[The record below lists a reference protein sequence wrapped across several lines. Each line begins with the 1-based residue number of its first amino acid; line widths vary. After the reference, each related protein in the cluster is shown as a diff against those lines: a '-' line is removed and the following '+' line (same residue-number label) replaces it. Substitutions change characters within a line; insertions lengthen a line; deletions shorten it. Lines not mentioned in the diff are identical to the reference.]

1 VTRKSEGHDHAS
13 HDHEGHDHEGHDH
26 AGHDHGKANAGHSH
40 AKAAVPVVARTA
52 ATSSLSGFFAPKGG
66 RARSLL
72 TLQKQAH
79 VHGPGCGHDHSKD
92 AHAGHDHSKHDHAK
106 HDHAKH
112 DHAKHDHAAHDDHSG
127 HDHDDH
133 SGHDHGPGESCGHD
147 HGPPKRREPRPP
159 QNRPAESGGTAIQ
172 LALVD
177 LLPDETDDEGIFDQF
192 EKIVLAHRGV
202 SKVHIRRDAG
212 LAEICIHYDEQISA
226 TQLIELACRNGA
238 ECTDRFE
245 RMTWF
250 VRGLESADTA
260 DSLETMIR
268 KLPGVLAADV
278 AYAAERVV
286 VEFDIDATDTDAI
299 TRAVKDLGYELEI
312 PEHGKACSMHAHGGG
327 GLSPR
332 LQMPLALG
340 AGVLLGIGFALEKL
354 AATSV
359 PSTVIVALYVVALV
373 AAAVFPL
380 KAAITAIRARQVDV
394 ETLMILAGVGAA
406 VLGAWFEGAFLLFLF
421 TLGHALEHRAMD
433 KARRTIES
441 LGQLTAKTA
450 RVRRGDQIVEVSV
463 QEIAIGA
470 RVVIRAGDRL
480 PLDGIIR
487 EGQSLID
494 QATITGESV
503 PVPRGPGE
511 KVFAGTINT
520 DAVIEVEVTSLAG
533 DSLLARI
540 VDMVTEAEA
549 QKSTTQRFVQR
560 LEKRFVPVVLL
571 IAVLVPVVLIITG
584 THWQA
589 AIFRGVSLIVAASPC
604 ALAISTPSAVLA
616 AVARAAKGGV
626 LIKGGAHLESLARV
640 RALAFDKTGTLTH
653 GKPRLVTSA
662 PAEGVT
668 ENELLATAAGL
679 EGLSNHP
686 LAKAILSGATER
698 GVTPLP
704 AEGGDAIHG
713 KGIQGTVA
721 GDPVRIG
728 NLAMFESEKLP
739 EAIVTAAAALEEKGQ
754 TTMIVWRKDRFLGVL
769 GVADTLR
776 EEASVAL
783 KQLDALGIDT
793 TIMLSGDNA
802 RVAQSI
808 AASVGIKEVRA
819 PLLPDGKVKEI
830 RTLAAR
836 PGGVAMVGDGVNDA
850 PALAAASVGVA
861 MGGTAADAT
870 LETADVVLLDDS
882 LTRLPFAVGLAR
894 RASRVI
900 RQNVLLSLG
909 VSTVLV
915 VASAFGWTSI
925 AQAVVLHEGSTLLV
939 VGNALLLL
947 RHPLGRS

>member
-1 VTRKSEGHDHAS
+1 MATNDKKHAHD
-13 HDHEGHDHEGHDH
+13 DH
-26 AGHDHGKANAGHSH
+26 AGHDHPKP
-40 AKAAVPVVARTA
+40 AASA
-52 ATSSLSGFFAPKGG
+52 LSGFFKPTGG

-72 TLQKQAH
+72 SLQKQAPA
-79 VHGPGCGHDHSKD
+79 HGPACGHDHSKN
-92 AHAGHDHSKHDHAK
+92 AHAGHDHSKHGAEK
-106 HDHAKH
+106 HDHSGHEDHVDDHAEH
-112 DHAKHDHAAHDDHSG
+112 DHAE

-133 SGHDHGPGESCGHD
+133 SGHDHGPDDSCGHE
-147 HGPPKRREPRPP
+147 HGAPKRREPRAP

-172 LALVD
+172 LALIDV
-177 LLPDETDDEGIFDQF
+177 LPEETDEVGIFDHF
-192 EKIVLAHRGV
+192 EQAVLAHRGV

-212 LAEICIHYDEQISA
+212 RAEVCIHHDEQISA
-226 TQLIELACRNGA
+226 TQLIELVCRNGA

-260 DSLETMIR
+260 APLETMIR
-268 KLPGVLAADV
+268 KLPGVLAADI

-286 VEFDIDATDTDAI
+286 VEFDTSATNVEAI
-299 TRAVKDLGYELEI
+299 TRAVKGLGYELEV
-312 PEHGKACSMHAHGGG
+312 PEHGKACSMHAHGAG

-340 AGVLLGIGFALEKL
+340 AGALLGVGFALEKL
-354 AATSV
+354 AAASV
-359 PSTVIVALYVVALV
+359 PASAVIAIYIVALV
-373 AAAVFPL
+373 AAAIFPL

-421 TLGHALEHRAMD
+421 TLGHALEHRAMER
-433 KARRTIES
+433 ARRTIES

-450 RVRRGDQIVEVSV
+450 RVRRGDQVVEVSV
-463 QEIAIGA
+463 REITIGA
-470 RVVIRAGDRL
+470 RIVIRAGDRI
-480 PLDGIIR
+480 PLDGVIR

-503 PVPRGPGE
+503 PVARGPGE

-549 QKSTTQRFVQR
+549 AKSTTQRFVQR
-560 LEKRFVPVVLL
+560 LEKRFVPLVLVVAVFVPVLL
-571 IAVLVPVVLIITG
+571 IVTG
-584 THWQA
+584 TAWQA
-589 AIFRGVSLIVAASPC
+589 AILRGVSLIVAASPC

-626 LIKGGAHLESLARV
+626 LIKGGAHLESLGRV
-640 RALAFDKTGTLTH
+640 RAIAFDKTGTLTH
-653 GKPRLVTSA
+653 GKPRLVA
-662 PAEGVT
+662 AMPADGVT
-668 ENELLATAAGL
+668 EIELLATAAGL

-686 LAKAILSGATER
+686 LALAILTGAKDR

-704 AEGGDAIHG
+704 AEEGDAIHG
-713 KGIQGTVA
+713 KGIQGRVS
-721 GDPVRIG
+721 GEPVRIG
-728 NLAMFESEKLP
+728 NLAMFEADKIP
-739 EAIVTAAAALEEKGQ
+739 DAVVAAATGLEEKGQ

-769 GVADTLR
+769 GVADTVR
-776 EEASVAL
+776 DEATQAL
-783 KQLDALGIDT
+783 KQLEAQGIET
-793 TIMLSGDNA
+793 TIMLSGDNQ
-802 RVAQSI
+802 RVATSI

-819 PLLPDGKVKEI
+819 PLLPEGKVAEI
-830 RTLAAR
+830 RALAAR

-850 PALAAASVGVA
+850 PALAAASVGIA

-882 LTRLPFAVGLAR
+882 LTRLPFAIGLAR
-894 RASRVI
+894 RATRVI
-900 RQNVLLSLG
+900 RQNVLISLG

-915 VASAFGWTSI
+915 VAASFGWTSI

-939 VGNALLLL
+939 IGNALLLL
-947 RHPLGRS
+947 RHPLKVT

>member
-1 VTRKSEGHDHAS
+1 VTSKKEEAHAEHDHA
-13 HDHEGHDHEGHDH
+13 GHDH
-26 AGHDHGKANAGHSH
+26 AGHDHAKHDHGTHDKVANDSAGPKSSTSVSPKTDERTKARLG
-40 AKAAVPVVARTA
+40 
-52 ATSSLSGFFAPKGG
+52 GFFTPMGG
-66 RARSLL
+66 KARSLL
-72 TLQKQAH
+72 SLQKQAH
-79 VHGPGCGHDHSKD
+79 VHGPGCEHDHSTDDHSK
-92 AHAGHDHSKHDHAK
+92 HDHSKHDHSK
-106 HDHAKH
+106 HDHSK
-112 DHAKHDHAAHDDHSG
+112 HDDHAG
-127 HDHDDH
+127 HDHE
-133 SGHDHGPGESCGHD
+133 HDHDHDHEHGDSCGHD
-147 HGPPKRREPRPP
+147 HGAPKRKEPRPP

-172 LALVD
+172 LALTD
-177 LLPDETDDEGIFDQF
+177 LLPEETDEDGIFDQF

-212 LAEICIHYDEQISA
+212 IAEICIHYDEQISP
-226 TQLIELACRNGA
+226 TQLVELACRNGA

-250 VRGLESADTA
+250 VRGLESADSA
-260 DSLETMIR
+260 GPLETMIR
-268 KLPGVLAADV
+268 KIPGVLEADV

-286 VEFDIDATDTDAI
+286 VEFDTDATNVESI
-299 TRAVKDLGYELEI
+299 ERAVKGLGYELEV
-312 PEHGKACSMHAHGGG
+312 PEHGKACSMHAHGSG

-340 AGVLLGIGFALEKL
+340 AGAVLGVGFALEKL
-354 AATSV
+354 VSAV
-359 PSTVIVALYVVALV
+359 PSQAIVAMYVVALV
-373 AAAVFPL
+373 AAAIFPL

-421 TLGHALEHRAMD
+421 TLGHALEHRAMER
-433 KARRTIES
+433 ARRTIES

-450 RVRRGDQIVEVSV
+450 RVRRGDQIVEVGV
-463 QEIAIGA
+463 REIAIGN
-470 RVVIRAGDRL
+470 RVVVRAGDRI

-487 EGQSLID
+487 DGKSLID

-520 DAVIEVEVTSLAG
+520 DAALEVEVTSLAG

-560 LEKRFVPVVLL
+560 LEKRFVPVVLV
-571 IAVLVPVVLIITG
+571 IAAAVPVVLFLTG
-584 THWQA
+584 TPWQA
-589 AIFRGVSLIVAASPC
+589 AIMRGVSLIVAASPC

-626 LIKGGAHLESLARV
+626 LIKGGAHLETLAKV
-640 RALAFDKTGTLTH
+640 RAIAFDKTGTLTH
-653 GKPRLVTSA
+653 GKPRLVSA
-662 PAEGVT
+662 VPADGEN

-686 LAKAILSGATER
+686 LAKAILAGATER

-704 AEGGDAIHG
+704 AEEGDAIHG
-713 KGIQGTVA
+713 KGIQGRVA
-721 GDPVRIG
+721 GDAVRIG
-728 NLAMFESEKLP
+728 NLAMFEADTIP
-739 EAIVTAAAALEEKGQ
+739 PAIVTAAAALEEKGQ

-776 EEASVAL
+776 EEAGEAL
-783 KQLDALGIDT
+783 KQLDAQGIET

-802 RVAQSI
+802 RVAKAI
-808 AASVGIKEVRA
+808 ASSVGLKEVRA
-819 PLLPDGKVKEI
+819 PLLPEGKVAEI
-830 RTLAAR
+830 RTLASR

-850 PALAAASVGVA
+850 PALAAASVGIA

-882 LTRLPFAVGLAR
+882 LTRLPFAIGLAR

-900 RQNVLLSLG
+900 RQNVFISLG

-947 RHPLGRS
+947 RHPLKRT